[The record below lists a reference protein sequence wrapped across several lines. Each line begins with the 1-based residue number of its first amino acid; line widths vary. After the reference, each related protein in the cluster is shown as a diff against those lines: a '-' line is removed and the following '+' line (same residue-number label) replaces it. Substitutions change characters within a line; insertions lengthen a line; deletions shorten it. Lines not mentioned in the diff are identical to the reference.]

1 MSAPGEKY
9 RVWWDDANQIA
20 RTDWLPGAVGD
31 LATAQQIDRDIQALG
46 QGPVRVLVDLR
57 RIASIDRA
65 GREFFMNLNPHYK
78 ATALLAGSPAT
89 RMLANFFLGLKRGG
103 NPVRMFT
110 SEQEAIDWLRGLP

>member
-9 RVWWDDANQIA
+9 RVSWDDANQIA

-31 LATAQQIDRDIQALG
+31 LATAQQIDRDIQDLG

-65 GREFFMNLNPHYK
+65 GREFFMDLNPHYT

-89 RMLANFFLGLKRGG
+89 RMLANFFLGLKRGT

-110 SEQEAIDWLRGLP
+110 SEQDAIDWLRDRP